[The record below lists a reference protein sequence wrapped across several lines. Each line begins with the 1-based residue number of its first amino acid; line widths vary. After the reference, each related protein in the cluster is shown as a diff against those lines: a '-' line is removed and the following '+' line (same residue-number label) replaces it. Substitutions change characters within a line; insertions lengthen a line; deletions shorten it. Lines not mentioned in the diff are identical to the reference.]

1 MTQTTMG
8 ILSRWRFWR
17 SLAAPCSLSSRRAPV
32 LSSAQKMSAC
42 PGRAIQCCSAH
53 ICPCVASSACHHTLF
68 KHVLKTWLFVLKS
81 ITMAPEFINSI
92 IHLCGI
98 FKTSMHYCPFF
109 FFFFGLQNEA
119 QLSGVLILSQIGSF
133 RVLGIKQHSILSGQT
148 LIDFSCSCKRSL
160 FLHRSPQYLKL
171 CNQNCR
177 ALKSISHH
185 LGKVPFKRLAW
196 HHIGILW
203 QREEQNPVLRGTFRL
218 TALPVEPLLPAIL
231 PPPYPHLSTYRLQF
245 VQTTAS
251 FSTEAW
257 SCTVARSLPEPE

>member
-109 FFFFGLQNEA
+109 FFFFWIAKWGTAIWGANFITDRILPSAWYQTAFHTFRADFNRLQLQLQALAISA
-119 QLSGVLILSQIGSF
+119 QKPPVSQIMQPE
-133 RVLGIKQHSILSGQT
+133 LQ
-148 LIDFSCSCKRSL
+148 
-160 FLHRSPQYLKL
+160 
-171 CNQNCR
+171 
-177 ALKSISHH
+177 
-185 LGKVPFKRLAW
+185 
-196 HHIGILW
+196 
-203 QREEQNPVLRGTFRL
+203 
-218 TALPVEPLLPAIL
+218 
-231 PPPYPHLSTYRLQF
+231 STQIN
-245 VQTTAS
+245 
-251 FSTEAW
+251 
-257 SCTVARSLPEPE
+257 